1 MSENRIV
8 KRHEVTSISGLKRST
23 IYKGMAEGTFPKNI
37 KLTPSGRAV
46 GWKLSEINAWIE
58 ARATASGAS
67 TAEATP
73 TAEARG

>member
-23 IYKGMAEGTFPKNI
+23 IYKGMAEGTFPKQI

-46 GWKLSEINAWIE
+46 GWRLSEINAWLESRI
-58 ARATASGAS
+58 
-67 TAEATP
+67 AE
-73 TAEARG
+73 RGEG